1 MTQILGLSILLSL
14 WMNPKTDLA
23 KLCKFDSNTSNF
35 TGDSEVGCTA
45 FVHGRHR

>member
-23 KLCKFDSNTSNF
+23 KLCKFDSDSN
-35 TGDSEVGCTA
+35 SEVGCTV
-45 FVHGRHR
+45 FVHGSHR